1 MFSLYESPAPP
12 CESKPSS
19 GSTPEPAIGRG
30 QQRRQDKLWPIATRI
45 AHLRITHHV
54 SYPEVAVIRIADL
67 DGDVFG
73 KGQQRRQER
82 LWLGRQ
88 NSVLLDGLHQAAEF

>member
-1 MFSLYESPAPP
+1 MSRQHHHVSQNQAVAVHA
-12 CESKPSS
+12 
-19 GSTPEPAIGRG
+19 PEPAIGRG

-88 NSVLLDGLHQAAEF
+88 NSVLLDGLHQAAELKG